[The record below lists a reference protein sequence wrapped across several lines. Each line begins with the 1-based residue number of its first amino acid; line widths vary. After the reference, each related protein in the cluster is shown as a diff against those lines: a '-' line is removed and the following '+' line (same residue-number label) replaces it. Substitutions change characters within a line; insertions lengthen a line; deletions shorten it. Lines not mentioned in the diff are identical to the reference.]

1 MSLRNEV
8 TSEITPTYLVCPT
21 QVVHFISNRRI
32 FMVDKANV
40 YPKSGNNPTISNS
53 DSSKSNLGVCFSGG
67 GSRALTCAWGQM
79 LGLSTLNLIEKA
91 RYISSVSGGTWASS
105 IYTYLPDKI
114 TDDDLLG
121 AYYPPENLSLIDGT
135 GKLNLNNLHQYSLG
149 QAPAGL
155 GIDELVKWGGLF
167 LIENVFEQSNYK
179 WLWAFLVSQFILEC
193 YGLRAEGKHSW
204 SSSKYFSLSLNYS
217 TDHFPEG
224 APSTDDLFFV
234 RSGRPFLIMNN
245 NIMENYDS
253 NVVQLPNQVTPVSG
267 GAQGQTPDATII
279 GGGSVESYGYSST
292 RVHCQRSF
300 VWSILRKWWASLR
313 STHPTT
319 RQNTNDIVDIT
330 LSQPYSLIDIVS
342 TSSAFFAE
350 TIANLIKTEVSD
362 PEKKKELI
370 SQIEAQLKPE
380 HKETLL
386 AKAKEDFLD
395 TLDIGEDIVEI
406 IGRYLENIVIKD
418 LSFLDKIIPTYN
430 YWPVGKVI
438 QNQETRF
445 TDGGTLE
452 NTGILGLLAQT
463 DTGTNNQALISLVVF
478 DNTETPLEKKDSQI
492 IAAGQAAPLFGI
504 DFDTKT
510 GTYQPFTEAQK
521 DPANQD
527 FKATSLITV
536 FNNTEDSSGNT
547 PFGNLVKGLYAASC
561 GASSGEQPDDSKVNT
576 EAAFYEL
583 SLTTVHNPLA
593 NVTAGRSVKMI
604 YIQNAKMM
612 HWQNEIVDEQLKN
625 EIAEGQEESAD
636 PFKAF
641 KDFPYYNTL
650 FKIGLEAKESNALS
664 QMWAWAISDDSS
676 PLKNQLQTFIENAA
690 S

>member
-1 MSLRNEV
+1 
-8 TSEITPTYLVCPT
+8 
-21 QVVHFISNRRI
+21 
-32 FMVDKANV
+32 MVDKANV

-53 DSSKSNLGVCFSGG
+53 DSSKSNLAVCFSGG

-105 IYTYLPDKI
+105 IYTYLPDNI

-121 AYYPPENLSLIDGT
+121 TYYPPENLSLIDGT
-135 GKLNLNNLHQYSLG
+135 GKLNVNNLHKYCLG
-149 QAPAGL
+149 QAPAGM
-155 GIDELVKWGGLF
+155 GIEELVKWGAIFLVDNLF
-167 LIENVFEQSNYK
+167 QKSNYK
-179 WLWAFLVSQFILEC
+179 WLWAFLVGKFILEFD
-193 YGLRAEGKHSW
+193 GLRAEGKNCW
-204 SSSKYFSLSLNYS
+204 SSSKYFSLSLNY
-217 TDHFPEG
+217 TTRHFPDG

-245 NIMENYDS
+245 NIMKNYDS

-267 GAQGQTPDATII
+267 GAQGQTPDATLI

-292 RVHCQRSF
+292 LDQESADSSPVEMT
-300 VWSILRKWWASLR
+300 I
-313 STHPTT
+313 
-319 RQNTNDIVDIT
+319 
-330 LSQPYSLIDIVS
+330 SQPYSLIDIVS

-350 TIANLIKTEVSD
+350 AIANLIKTQVSD
-362 PEKKKELI
+362 PEKKKALI

-380 HKETLL
+380 QKETLL

-395 TLDIGEDIVEI
+395 TLDIGEDILDI
-406 IGRYLENIVIKD
+406 IGQYLENIVVKD

-430 YWPVGKVI
+430 YWPIGKVS

-445 TDGGTLE
+445 TDGGTLD
-452 NTGILGLLAQT
+452 NTGVIGLLAQT
-463 DTGTNNQALISLVVF
+463 DTGSSNQALINLVVF
-478 DNTETPLEKKDSQI
+478 DNTETPLEKKNGNI
-492 IAAGQAAPLFGI
+492 IAASQAAPLFGI
-504 DFDTKT
+504 DFDTRN
-510 GTYQPFTEAQK
+510 GTYQPFTEEQK
-521 DPANQD
+521 EPANQA

-536 FNNTEDSSGNT
+536 FNNSEVSSGNT
-547 PFGNLVKGLYAASC
+547 PFDNLVKGLYAASC
-561 GASSGEQPDDSKVNT
+561 GASSGEKQDDSNVNT
-576 EAAFYEL
+576 EPAFYEL
-583 SLTTVHNPLA
+583 SLTTVHNALA
-593 NVTAGRSVKMI
+593 NVTAGRAVKMI

-625 EIAEGQEESAD
+625 EIADGQEESVE

-641 KDFPYYNTL
+641 KDFPYYNTI

-676 PLKNQLQTFIENAA
+676 PLKNKLQRFIENAA